1 MILVSSILKTN
12 ANFEEHKQLGHD
24 LGDHEPDAFY
34 QRTEIR

>member
-12 ANFEEHKQLGHD
+12 ANSEEHKQLGHD
-24 LGDHEPDAFY
+24 VVDHEPGAFY